1 MIVLSLEPVN
11 FHRRQSL
18 GLQTQEGEISQE
30 CILKSPAYNSQNQ
43 LNWDFPGGPVAKT
56 LHSQSRESG
65 FNPWSGN

>member
-30 CILKSPAYNSQNQ
+30 CILKSPAYKFS
-43 LNWDFPGGPVAKT
+43 
-56 LHSQSRESG
+56 ESVELG
-65 FNPWSGN
+65 LPWWSSG